1 MRKCGLTHT
10 CTKPTTPPSNN
21 PDRVLTA
28 DDHEILRAGIVS
40 VLSVMAEITIAAEA
54 NTAETAGALF
64 EQSPTN
70 SNRQ

>member
-1 MRKCGLTHT
+1 
-10 CTKPTTPPSNN
+10 
-21 PDRVLTA
+21 LTA

-40 VLSVMAEITIAAEA
+40 VLSAMAEITIADEA

-70 SNRQ
+70 SKRQ

>member
-1 MRKCGLTHT
+1 MRADPHLHQADDA
-10 CTKPTTPPSNN
+10 PSNN
-21 PDRVLTA
+21 PVRVLTA

-40 VLSVMAEITIAAEA
+40 VLSTMAEITIADEA